1 MGPLR
6 RIGTSALLGLLL
18 AAPGRAVQFPPPE
31 TDLVYVPVAVTGPG
45 RTYVSGLT
53 KENFQLREDN
63 IPQTISHF
71 SESQPFEISLIL
83 ALSVLQRGRSDHY
96 STKIREAVEMFRQ
109 TGDLKNRYTVEEM
122 PFGSNGVFD
131 AMSRHVAR
139 LAASRNPRKVILVL
153 TDGFDTP
160 GGDPGRALQ
169 EYAKKKDVPIYIVYT
184 AGTGTGPVSDL
195 SVVARGAQIYLEGG
209 TIYDDLARFTGG
221 RLYQAE
227 ADTQLL
233 VTLKELAEEL
243 KHQYMLGF
251 RSTNDA
257 RNNKWRDLQVRITP
271 PAGMKDLRVRVKDR
285 YFVARDE
292 D

>member
-18 AAPGRAVQFPPPE
+18 AVPGRAVQFPPPE